1 MVKKTWITCAI
12 TGGIHT
18 PAMSPYLPI
27 TPQQIIDG
35 AVGAYEAGAAVVH
48 IHAREPKEGKPNPDV
63 NAMREI
69 VSAIK
74 KRCNVV
80 ICITTGGA
88 LGMTLEQRLA
98 PIPMLKPEIASLNAG
113 SIDFVLTPAASS
125 VKKAGPKFDWE
136 LPYLEGTY
144 DMVFANSYKALENYC
159 TTMKSVDTR
168 PEFEIYD
175 TAMINNVA
183 YFIKKGFVKTPP
195 YLQFVLGIL
204 GGLPATVGNLVN
216 LVRTAQ
222 ELIGEFHWSVAAAGR
237 AQFPMCTAAL
247 AMGGNVRVG
256 LEDSVYLRPGV
267 LAKSNAEQV
276 VQMKE
281 IMERLGVEVA
291 SADEVRESLSLKGA
305 GAVAF

>member
-1 MVKKTWITCAI
+1 MKKKTWITCAI

-18 PAMSPYLPI
+18 PAMSPYLPV
-27 TPQQIIDG
+27 TPQQIIDD

-48 IHAREPKEGKPNPDV
+48 IHAREPKEGRPNPDV
-63 NAMREI
+63 NAMKEI
-69 VSAIK
+69 VSGIK
-74 KRCNVV
+74 ARCEVV

-88 LGMTLEQRLA
+88 LGMTLEQRIA
-98 PIPMLKPEIASLNAG
+98 PIPILKPEIASLNAG
-113 SIDFVLTPAASS
+113 SIDFVLTPAAAS
-125 VKKAGPKFDWE
+125 VRKVGAKYDWE
-136 LPYLEGTY
+136 IPYLEGTY
-144 DMVFANSYKALENYC
+144 DMVFANSFKALERYC
-159 TTMKSVDTR
+159 QTMNESGTR

-175 TAMINNVA
+175 TAMVNNIA
-183 YFIKKGFVKTPP
+183 YFIKQGIIKTPP

-204 GGLPATVGNLVN
+204 GGLPATVDNLAY
-216 LVRTAQ
+216 LVKTAR

-237 AQFPMCTAAL
+237 SQFPMCTTAL

-281 IMERLGVEVA
+281 IMERLGIEIA
-291 SADEVRESLSLKGA
+291 SSDEVREIMNLKGVSQ
-305 GAVAF
+305 VAY

>member
-1 MVKKTWITCAI
+1 MAKKVWITCAI

-18 PAMSPYLPI
+18 PAMSPYLPV
-27 TPQQIIDG
+27 TPQQIIDD

-48 IHAREPKEGKPNPDV
+48 IHAREPKEGRPNPDV
-63 NAMREI
+63 NAMKEI
-69 VSAIK
+69 VAGIK
-74 KRCNVV
+74 KRCNVI

-98 PIPMLKPEIASLNAG
+98 PIPALKPEVASLNAG
-113 SIDFVLTPAASS
+113 SIDFVLTPAAAS
-125 VKKAGPKFDWE
+125 VKKVGAKYGWE
-136 LPYLEGTY
+136 IPYLEGTY
-144 DMVFANSYKALENYC
+144 DMVFANSFKALENYC
-159 TTMKSVDTR
+159 RTMNDAGTR

-175 TAMINNVA
+175 TAMVNNIA
-183 YFIKKGFVKTPP
+183 YFIKQGVIKTPP

-204 GGLPATVGNLVN
+204 GGLPATVDNLAY
-216 LVRTAQ
+216 LVKTAR
-222 ELIGEFHWSVAAAGR
+222 ELIGDFHWSVAAAGR
-237 AQFPMCTAAL
+237 NQFPMGAAAL

-281 IMERLGVEVA
+281 IVERLGLEVA
-291 SADEVRESLSLKGA
+291 SADEAREMLALKGA
-305 GAVAF
+305 DKVAF